1 MKSLVLREKEE
12 KVASEF
18 SDDEAWALI
27 QSILDAG
34 KSLLSHVQVLVGKSP
49 SKSKEWPFIP

>member
-12 KVASEF
+12 KVGSEF
-18 SDDEAWALI
+18 SDDESWALI

-34 KSLLSHVQVLVGKSP
+34 KYIALSWS
-49 SKSKEWPFIP
+49 STY